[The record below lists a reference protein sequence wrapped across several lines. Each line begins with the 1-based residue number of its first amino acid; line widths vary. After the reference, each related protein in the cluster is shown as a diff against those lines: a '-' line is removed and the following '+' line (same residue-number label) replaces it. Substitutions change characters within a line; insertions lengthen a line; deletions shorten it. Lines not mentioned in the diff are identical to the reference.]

1 MWHTTHINKR
11 KIWKKSC
18 FSPFCCVPVVQQSWY
33 VEKTSKLSHTT
44 FFIIIMYLH
53 IHGTLQNTNLCFFQ
67 STLYF
72 RLYKYWRKPHFFG
85 NSRCGKAT
93 NSAPGI
99 QKNQWVQRKWLLS
112 KTWPNVIILIEYNKI
127 ICLTL
132 SIFTH

>member
-1 MWHTTHINKR
+1 MWHTNHINKR

-18 FSPFCCVPVVQQSWY
+18 FSPFVACMLCKNHDMLRKPQ
-33 VEKTSKLSHTT
+33 KLSHTT

-53 IHGTLQNTNLCFFQ
+53 IHDTLQNTNLCFFQ

-85 NSRCGKAT
+85 NSRCEKAT
-93 NSAPGI
+93 IFASGI

-112 KTWPNVIILIEYNKI
+112 KTCPKVVILIEYNKI

-132 SIFTH
+132 CICTH